1 MRWARI
7 KGVTMTH
14 SPVDYKPFQRSEL
27 KSMPPVECAS
37 GLVESLS
44 CYVERLSIVIDV
56 PRKHLE
62 LFVDGKP
69 ILTRG
74 RGGRPHSLSE
84 MVRADSP
91 LRRSA
96 AFAARLAE
104 LTHQPEVARLGLGW
118 MCDVVTVQEAIKK
131 HCAWCPRCLKDSL
144 QGRRPAYVPLLW
156 SIKAVEVCPLHG
168 VPLRSSCAHCG
179 TAFPMRAGLRYP
191 FHSCSKC
198 FLPLGQTSSDSKPG
212 GGRAAPEQRAAA
224 ESVQEMFRLL
234 RSRPPGAE
242 LRKPDLRRVIESATA
257 RGVCAGTEH
266 FLRIA
271 HISKG
276 TFSGLIHG
284 AKGSLD
290 LWVRVA
296 LAADVSLAGLFAPE
310 LWAENVR
317 GESISWLRRL
327 TPIRRWRSL
336 DWDDIRQQVTAQIES
351 GNAESFN
358 AFSARLGVDAAHLR
372 RVLGRRLVDRFNKA
386 AAAKRDRESSAEV
399 LALAAQL
406 VKETSSMVD
415 RGVRPS
421 ARALARRLSRGRQSS
436 IFVAALRIARE
447 RLSKA
452 R

>member
-1 MRWARI
+1 MA
-7 KGVTMTH
+7 H
-14 SPVDYKPFQRSEL
+14 SPVDYRPFQRSEL
-27 KSMPPVECAS
+27 KSVPPEEGAS
-37 GLVESLS
+37 GLVESLGG
-44 CYVERLSIVIDV
+44 YLERLAVVIDV

-62 LFVDGKP
+62 LFVAGKP

-84 MVRADSP
+84 VVRADSP

-96 AFAARLAE
+96 AFAAKLAE

-118 MCDVVTVQEAIKK
+118 MCDVLTVPEAIRR

-179 TAFPMRAGLRYP
+179 AAFPMRAGLRHP
-191 FHSCSKC
+191 FHSCSNC
-198 FLPLGQTSSDSKPG
+198 FLPLSQASSDSKPAD
-212 GGRAAPEQRAAA
+212 GRATLDQRAAA
-224 ESVQEMFRLL
+224 ESVQEMLRLL
-234 RSRPPGAE
+234 LSRPAGAE

-276 TFSGLIHG
+276 TFSGLLHG
-284 AKGSLD
+284 AKGNLD

-310 LWAENVR
+310 LWAEDVR
-317 GESISWLRRL
+317 GESISWLRRF

-336 DWDDIRQQVTAQIES
+336 DWEDIRRQAEAQIES
-351 GNAESFN
+351 GDAESFA
-358 AFSARLGVDAAHLR
+358 AFSTRLGVDAAHLR
-372 RVLGRRLVDRFNKA
+372 RGLGRRLVDRLNKA

-399 LALAAQL
+399 LALATQM
-406 VKETSSMVD
+406 VKETASMVGE
-415 RGVRPS
+415 GVRPS

-436 IFVAALRIARE
+436 IFITALRIAQK
-447 RLSKA
+447 RLSNA
-452 R
+452 L